1 MVHQHG
7 RRVISMEHQYGF
19 RDVMWKQTIVKY
31 EIAFYNLDSAIKKSK
46 RQKIPTLN
54 SFIFNQSVL
63 ISCLLV
69 LQVSALRYSIMR
81 ELLCFSRSSTKTEY
95 DK

>member
-1 MVHQHG
+1 MVHQNG
-7 RRVISMEHQYGF
+7 RRVIFMEHQYGF

-31 EIAFYNLDSAIKKSK
+31 EVAFYNLDIVKKK
-46 RQKIPTLN
+46 FPTLN

-69 LQVSALRYSIMR
+69 LQVSALMR
-81 ELLCFSRSSTKTEY
+81 GVEVIVFFTLKY
-95 DK
+95 